1 MKQKMFFSSLANS
14 QRLAIL
20 HIIFENQKTLSSTA
34 KELNVT
40 KQETHRNLN
49 RLMNSNVIEKIS
61 KENFSFSVFGDMLI
75 KNISDINFLSKHRK
89 KFFSEHN
96 FQEIP
101 IKYIQR
107 IGALEINE
115 FISEFVAIL

>member
-1 MKQKMFFSSLANS
+1 LK
-14 QRLAIL
+14 
-20 HIIFENQKTLSSTA
+20 
-34 KELNVT
+34 
-40 KQETHRNLN
+40 
-49 RLMNSNVIEKIS
+49 KIS
-61 KENFSFSVFGDMLI
+61 KENFSFSIFGDMLI
-75 KNISDINFLSKHRK
+75 KNISDINFLSNHK

>member
-1 MKQKMFFSSLANS
+1 MFFSSLANS

-20 HIIFENQKTLSSTA
+20 HIIFENQKTLSSIA

-49 RLMNSNVIEKIS
+49 RLMNSNVIEK
-61 KENFSFSVFGDMLI
+61 NFKGKFFFSIFGDMLI
-75 KNISDINFLSKHRK
+75 KNISDINFLSNHK